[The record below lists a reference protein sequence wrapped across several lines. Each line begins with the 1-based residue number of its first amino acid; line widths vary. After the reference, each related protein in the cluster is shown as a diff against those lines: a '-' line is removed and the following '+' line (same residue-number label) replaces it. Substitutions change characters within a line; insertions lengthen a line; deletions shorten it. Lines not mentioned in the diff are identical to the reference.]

1 METIMDT
8 KERLGICA
16 KLLGEI
22 DGHRARTKDS
32 GLGISI
38 EHRIIERELR
48 ELEEDILAD
57 PGALE
62 AQLVRVR
69 PKRSF

>member
-1 METIMDT
+1 MDT

-16 KLLGEI
+16 NLLDEI
-22 DGHRARTKDS
+22 DGYRARTTDP
-32 GLGISI
+32 GLGSSI
-38 EHRIIERELR
+38 EHGIIERELR

-62 AQLVRVR
+62 SQLVRVR
-69 PKRSF
+69 PRRSF